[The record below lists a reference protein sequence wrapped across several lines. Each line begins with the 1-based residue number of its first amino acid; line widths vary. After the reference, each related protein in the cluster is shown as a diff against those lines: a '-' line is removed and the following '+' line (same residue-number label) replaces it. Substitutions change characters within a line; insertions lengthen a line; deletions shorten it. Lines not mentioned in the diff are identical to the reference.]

1 MTVENYEG
9 LVMNQVANIMGRWSY
24 QYLSYKDNRKLV
36 VISAYQ
42 VSKQSIQTIDKVRSL
57 IATAQQVSVL
67 ALENWHEKPR
77 KAIYSDLDKFI
88 QKIHNNGDEILLI
101 GDYKDGFYDK
111 NSGLKQVFQQNNLV
125 DLMWKEC
132 GTNDFAT
139 QIDYTLVDLRA
150 E

>member
-1 MTVENYEG
+1 MIMTVENYEG

-67 ALENWHEKPR
+67 ALEN
-77 KAIYSDLDKFI
+77 
-88 QKIHNNGDEILLI
+88 
-101 GDYKDGFYDK
+101 
-111 NSGLKQVFQQNNLV
+111 
-125 DLMWKEC
+125 
-132 GTNDFAT
+132 
-139 QIDYTLVDLRA
+139 
-150 E
+150 